1 MARILTGKEVS
12 ESLDLRTADKI
23 KTLKER
29 GVAPT
34 LEIIRVGEDPGQL
47 SYERGA
53 VKRCDALGIY
63 VRIKALQSAADQEHQ
78 ETQDKL
84 LDLIREANDDPSVH
98 GVLLLRPLP
107 PYMDRAKVENAL
119 LPEKDVDGMTDLSL
133 SGVFTGR
140 KIGYAPCTA
149 EACLEILDYYKISC
163 AGKRAAV
170 IGRSAVIGKP
180 AAMLLL
186 SRNAT
191 VTVCHTK
198 TEDLPGC
205 VREADLVVASA
216 GRAKLVGSAFLR
228 PGQVILDVGI
238 NVDENGKLCG
248 DVDFDAAQPVVEA
261 ITPVPRGVGSVTTS
275 VLAAH
280 TVEAAKRAA
289 ARS

>member
-12 ESLDLRTADKI
+12 ESLDLRTADRI
-23 KTLKER
+23 SALKER

-53 VKRCDALGIY
+53 VKRCEALGIN
-63 VRIKALQSAADQEHQ
+63 VRIKVLQSAADQENQ
-78 ETQDKL
+78 EIQNKL
-84 LDLIREANDDPSVH
+84 LDLIREANGDPSVH

-149 EACLEILDYYKISC
+149 EACLEILDYYKIPC

-186 SRNAT
+186 ARNAT

-198 TEDLPGC
+198 TEDLPDR

-216 GRAKLVGSAFLR
+216 GRAKLVGPAFLK

-248 DVDFDAAQPVVEA
+248 DVDFDAAEPVVEA

-280 TVEAAKRAA
+280 TVEAAE
-289 ARS
+289 SEDSI